1 MNIDIIK
8 DKFKIIIS
16 KIKKLDKDYII
27 IGIIIISV
35 ITFMVLNIGKVK
47 EFEEKETTG
56 NIEKNIT
63 VSEENKDDKEK
74 EGNEEDKKENISSE
88 TGIFVHIDGY
98 VNNPG
103 VYQIKENER
112 INVLIEKAGGLKNG
126 YSIKNINLAA
136 KLSDGDK
143 VYIPSVEEEKSLG
156 NQNNNNVN
164 TVVKHT
170 NNGNNLNN
178 NVSITKNN
186 KININTA
193 NISELKQITGI
204 GESTANKIIDYRQ
217 NVGKFKKIEDIKEV
231 KGIGES
237 KFESLKKNNYLRHK
251 KRPTMAVF
259 IVLFKKP
266 VLNRWAKPQCLW
278 DKILKKLYTPHRK

>member
-1 MNIDIIK
+1 MNIDMIK

-16 KIKKLDKDYII
+16 KIKKFDKDYII

-35 ITFMVLNIGKVK
+35 IIFMVLNIGKVK

-56 NIEKNIT
+56 NIDKNIT
-63 VSEENKDDKEK
+63 VSEENKEN
-74 EGNEEDKKENISSE
+74 EVNEEDKKENISSA
-88 TGIFVHIDGY
+88 TGIYVHIDGY
-98 VNNPG
+98 INNPG
-103 VYQIKENER
+103 VYQLKENER
-112 INVLIEKAGGLKNG
+112 TNVLIEKAGGLKNG

-143 VYIPSVEEEKSLG
+143 VYIPSVEEEKTLG

-164 TVVKHT
+164 TGRKHI
-170 NNGNNLNN
+170 NNGNNSNN

-193 NISELKQITGI
+193 NVSELKQITGI

-217 NVGKFKKIEDIKEV
+217 NVRKFKKIEDIKEV

-237 KFESLKKNNYLRHK
+237 KFESLKN
-251 KRPTMAVF
+251 
-259 IVLFKKP
+259 
-266 VLNRWAKPQCLW
+266 
-278 DKILKKLYTPHRK
+278 KITI

>member
-1 MNIDIIK
+1 MNIDMIK

-16 KIKKLDKDYII
+16 KIKKLDRDYII

-103 VYQIKENER
+103 VYQLKENER
-112 INVLIEKAGGLKNG
+112 TNALIEKAGGLKNG

-143 VYIPSVEEEKSLG
+143 VYIPSIEEEKILG

-164 TVVKHT
+164 TVGKHT

-193 NISELKQITGI
+193 NVSELKQITGI
-204 GESTANKIIDYRQ
+204 GESTANKIIDYRE

-231 KGIGES
+231 KGIGDS
-237 KFESLKKNNYLRHK
+237 KFESLKN
-251 KRPTMAVF
+251 
-259 IVLFKKP
+259 
-266 VLNRWAKPQCLW
+266 
-278 DKILKKLYTPHRK
+278 KITI

>member
-1 MNIDIIK
+1 
-8 DKFKIIIS
+8 
-16 KIKKLDKDYII
+16 
-27 IGIIIISV
+27 
-35 ITFMVLNIGKVK
+35 MVLNIGKVK

-63 VSEENKDDKEK
+63 VSEESKDNKEK

-112 INVLIEKAGGLKNG
+112 TNVLIEKAGGLKNG

-143 VYIPSVEEEKSLG
+143 VYIPSIEEEKTLG
-156 NQNNNNVN
+156 NQNNNISVN
-164 TVVKHT
+164 TVGKHT
-170 NNGNNLNN
+170 NNGNNSNN
-178 NVSITKNN
+178 NVNITKNN

-193 NISELKQITGI
+193 NVSELKQITGI

-231 KGIGES
+231 KGIGDS
-237 KFESLKKNNYLRHK
+237 KFESLKN
-251 KRPTMAVF
+251 
-259 IVLFKKP
+259 
-266 VLNRWAKPQCLW
+266 
-278 DKILKKLYTPHRK
+278 KITI

>member
-1 MNIDIIK
+1 MNIDMLK
-8 DKFKIIIS
+8 DNFKIIIS

-103 VYQIKENER
+103 VYQLKENER
-112 INVLIEKAGGLKNG
+112 TNVLIEKAGGLKNG
-126 YSIKNINLAA
+126 YSIKNVNLAA

-143 VYIPSVEEEKSLG
+143 VYIPSIEEQKTLG
-156 NQNNNNVN
+156 NQNQNNNISIN
-164 TVVKHT
+164 TVGKHT
-170 NNGNNLNN
+170 NNGNNSNN
-178 NVSITKNN
+178 NVNITKNN

-193 NISELKQITGI
+193 NVSELKQITGI
-204 GESTANKIIDYRQ
+204 GESTANKIIDYRE

-231 KGIGES
+231 KGIGDS
-237 KFESLKKNNYLRHK
+237 KFESLKN
-251 KRPTMAVF
+251 
-259 IVLFKKP
+259 
-266 VLNRWAKPQCLW
+266 
-278 DKILKKLYTPHRK
+278 KITI

>member
-1 MNIDIIK
+1 MNIDMIK

-35 ITFMVLNIGKVK
+35 IIFMVLNIGKVK
-47 EFEEKETTG
+47 EFEEKEITG

-103 VYQIKENER
+103 VYQLKENER
-112 INVLIEKAGGLKNG
+112 TNALIEKAGGLKNG

-143 VYIPSVEEEKSLG
+143 VYIPSIEEEKILG

-164 TVVKHT
+164 TVGKHT

-193 NISELKQITGI
+193 NVSELKQITGI
-204 GESTANKIIDYRQ
+204 GESTANKIIDYRE

-231 KGIGES
+231 KGIGDS
-237 KFESLKKNNYLRHK
+237 KFESLKN
-251 KRPTMAVF
+251 
-259 IVLFKKP
+259 
-266 VLNRWAKPQCLW
+266 
-278 DKILKKLYTPHRK
+278 KITI

>member
-63 VSEENKDDKEK
+63 VSEENIGNKEN
-74 EGNEEDKKENISSE
+74 EVNEEDKKENISSA
-88 TGIFVHIDGY
+88 TGIYVHIDGY

-204 GESTANKIIDYRQ
+204 GESTANKIIDYRE

-231 KGIGES
+231 KGIGDS
-237 KFESLKKNNYLRHK
+237 KFESLKN
-251 KRPTMAVF
+251 
-259 IVLFKKP
+259 
-266 VLNRWAKPQCLW
+266 
-278 DKILKKLYTPHRK
+278 KITI

>member
-1 MNIDIIK
+1 MNIDMIK

-16 KIKKLDKDYII
+16 KIKKLDRDYII

-63 VSEENKDDKEK
+63 VSEESKDNKENED
-74 EGNEEDKKENISSE
+74 NEEDKKENISSE

-103 VYQIKENER
+103 VYQLKENER
-112 INVLIEKAGGLKNG
+112 TNVLIEKAGGLKNG

-143 VYIPSVEEEKSLG
+143 VYIPSIEEEKSL
-156 NQNNNNVN
+156 
-164 TVVKHT
+164 
-170 NNGNNLNN
+170 
-178 NVSITKNN
+178 
-186 KININTA
+186 
-193 NISELKQITGI
+193 
-204 GESTANKIIDYRQ
+204 
-217 NVGKFKKIEDIKEV
+217 
-231 KGIGES
+231 
-237 KFESLKKNNYLRHK
+237 
-251 KRPTMAVF
+251 
-259 IVLFKKP
+259 
-266 VLNRWAKPQCLW
+266 
-278 DKILKKLYTPHRK
+278 

>member
-1 MNIDIIK
+1 MNIDMIK
-8 DKFKIIIS
+8 DKFKIIIG

-63 VSEENKDDKEK
+63 VSEESKDNKEK

-112 INVLIEKAGGLKNG
+112 INLLIEKAGGLKNG

-143 VYIPSVEEEKSLG
+143 VYIPSIEEEKSLG
-156 NQNNNNVN
+156 NQNNNNN
-164 TVVKHT
+164 NANIGGKHT

-186 KININTA
+186 KININKA
-193 NISELKQITGI
+193 NVSELKQITGI
-204 GESTANKIIDYRQ
+204 GESTANKIIDYRE

-231 KGIGES
+231 KGIGDS
-237 KFESLKKNNYLRHK
+237 KFESLKN
-251 KRPTMAVF
+251 
-259 IVLFKKP
+259 
-266 VLNRWAKPQCLW
+266 
-278 DKILKKLYTPHRK
+278 KITI

>member
-1 MNIDIIK
+1 MNIEMIK

-63 VSEENKDDKEK
+63 VSEESKDNKEK

-112 INVLIEKAGGLKNG
+112 TNVLIEKAGGLKNG

-143 VYIPSVEEEKSLG
+143 VYIPSIEEEKILG

-164 TVVKHT
+164 TVGKHI
-170 NNGNNLNN
+170 NNGNNSNN

-193 NISELKQITGI
+193 NVSELKQITGI

-231 KGIGES
+231 KGIGDS
-237 KFESLKKNNYLRHK
+237 KFESLKN
-251 KRPTMAVF
+251 
-259 IVLFKKP
+259 
-266 VLNRWAKPQCLW
+266 
-278 DKILKKLYTPHRK
+278 KITI

>member
-1 MNIDIIK
+1 MNIDMIK

-16 KIKKLDKDYII
+16 KIKKLDRDYII

-63 VSEENKDDKEK
+63 VSEESKDNKEK

-112 INVLIEKAGGLKNG
+112 TNVLIEKAGGLKNG

-143 VYIPSVEEEKSLG
+143 VYIPSIEEEKTLG
-156 NQNNNNVN
+156 NQNNNISVN
-164 TVVKHT
+164 TVGKHT
-170 NNGNNLNN
+170 NNGNNSNN
-178 NVSITKNN
+178 NVNITKNN

-193 NISELKQITGI
+193 NVSELKQIIGI

-231 KGIGES
+231 KGIGDS
-237 KFESLKKNNYLRHK
+237 KFESLKN
-251 KRPTMAVF
+251 
-259 IVLFKKP
+259 
-266 VLNRWAKPQCLW
+266 
-278 DKILKKLYTPHRK
+278 KITI

>member
-1 MNIDIIK
+1 MNIDMIK
-8 DKFKIIIS
+8 EKFKIIIS

-35 ITFMVLNIGKVK
+35 IIFMVLNIGKVK

-63 VSEENKDDKEK
+63 VSEENKDNKEK
-74 EGNEEDKKENISSE
+74 EGNEEDKKENILST

-143 VYIPSVEEEKSLG
+143 VYIPSIEEEKIIG
-156 NQNNNNVN
+156 NQNNNISVN
-164 TVVKHT
+164 TVGKHT
-170 NNGNNLNN
+170 NNGNNSNN

-193 NISELKQITGI
+193 NVSELKQITGI

-237 KFESLKKNNYLRHK
+237 KFESLKN
-251 KRPTMAVF
+251 
-259 IVLFKKP
+259 
-266 VLNRWAKPQCLW
+266 
-278 DKILKKLYTPHRK
+278 KITI

>member
-1 MNIDIIK
+1 MNIDMIK

-16 KIKKLDKDYII
+16 KIKKLDRDYII

-63 VSEENKDDKEK
+63 VSEESKDNKEK

-112 INVLIEKAGGLKNG
+112 INILIDKAGGLKNG

-143 VYIPSVEEEKSLG
+143 VYIPSIEEEKTLG
-156 NQNNNNVN
+156 NQNNNISVN
-164 TVVKHT
+164 TVGKHT
-170 NNGNNLNN
+170 NNGNNSNN
-178 NVSITKNN
+178 NVNITKNN

-193 NISELKQITGI
+193 NVSELKQITGI
-204 GESTANKIIDYRQ
+204 GESTANKIIDYRE

-231 KGIGES
+231 KGIGDS
-237 KFESLKKNNYLRHK
+237 KFESLKN
-251 KRPTMAVF
+251 
-259 IVLFKKP
+259 
-266 VLNRWAKPQCLW
+266 
-278 DKILKKLYTPHRK
+278 KITI

>member
-1 MNIDIIK
+1 MNIDMIK

-16 KIKKLDKDYII
+16 KIKKFDKDYII

-35 ITFMVLNIGKVK
+35 IIFMVLNIGKVK

-56 NIEKNIT
+56 NIDKNIT
-63 VSEENKDDKEK
+63 VSEENKEN
-74 EGNEEDKKENISSE
+74 EVNEEDKKENISSA
-88 TGIFVHIDGY
+88 TGIYVHIDGY
-98 VNNPG
+98 INNPG
-103 VYQIKENER
+103 VYQLKENER
-112 INVLIEKAGGLKNG
+112 TNVLIEKAGGLKNG

-143 VYIPSVEEEKSLG
+143 VYIPSVEEEKTLG

-164 TVVKHT
+164 TGGKHI
-170 NNGNNLNN
+170 NNGNNSNN

-193 NISELKQITGI
+193 NVSELKQITGI

-237 KFESLKKNNYLRHK
+237 KFESLKN
-251 KRPTMAVF
+251 
-259 IVLFKKP
+259 
-266 VLNRWAKPQCLW
+266 
-278 DKILKKLYTPHRK
+278 KITI

>member
-1 MNIDIIK
+1 MNIDVIK

-27 IGIIIISV
+27 IGVIIISV
-35 ITFMVLNIGKVK
+35 IIFMVLNIGKVK
-47 EFEEKETTG
+47 EFEGKETTG

-63 VSEENKDDKEK
+63 VSEENRENKEN
-74 EGNEEDKKENISSE
+74 EGNEEDKKENISSA
-88 TGIFVHIDGY
+88 TGIYVHIDGY

-143 VYIPSVEEEKSLG
+143 VYIPSIEEEKTIG
-156 NQNNNNVN
+156 NQNNNNN
-164 TVVKHT
+164 ANIGGKHT

-193 NISELKQITGI
+193 NVSELKQITGI
-204 GESTANKIIDYRQ
+204 GESTANKIIDYRE

-231 KGIGES
+231 KGIGDS
-237 KFESLKKNNYLRHK
+237 KFESLKN
-251 KRPTMAVF
+251 
-259 IVLFKKP
+259 
-266 VLNRWAKPQCLW
+266 
-278 DKILKKLYTPHRK
+278 KITI

>member
-237 KFESLKKNNYLRHK
+237 KFESLKKK
-251 KRPTMAVF
+251 
-259 IVLFKKP
+259 
-266 VLNRWAKPQCLW
+266 
-278 DKILKKLYTPHRK
+278 

>member
-35 ITFMVLNIGKVK
+35 IIFMVLNIGKVK

-63 VSEENKDDKEK
+63 VSEESKDNKEK
-74 EGNEEDKKENISSE
+74 EGNEEDKKENISSA
-88 TGIFVHIDGY
+88 TGIYVHIDGY

-112 INVLIEKAGGLKNG
+112 INVLIGKAGGLKNG

-143 VYIPSVEEEKSLG
+143 VYIPSIEEEKTIG
-156 NQNNNNVN
+156 NQNNNISIN
-164 TVVKHT
+164 TVGKHT
-170 NNGNNLNN
+170 NNGNNSNN
-178 NVSITKNN
+178 NVNITKNN

-193 NISELKQITGI
+193 NVSELKQITGI
-204 GESTANKIIDYRQ
+204 GESIANKIIDYRE

-231 KGIGES
+231 KGIGDS
-237 KFESLKKNNYLRHK
+237 KFESLKN
-251 KRPTMAVF
+251 
-259 IVLFKKP
+259 
-266 VLNRWAKPQCLW
+266 
-278 DKILKKLYTPHRK
+278 KIAI

>member
-143 VYIPSVEEEKSLG
+143 VYIPSVEEEKTLG
-156 NQNNNNVN
+156 NQNNNISVN
-164 TVVKHT
+164 TVGKHT
-170 NNGNNLNN
+170 NNGNNSNN
-178 NVSITKNN
+178 NVNITKNN

-193 NISELKQITGI
+193 NVSELKQITGI

-231 KGIGES
+231 KGIGDS
-237 KFESLKKNNYLRHK
+237 KFESLKN
-251 KRPTMAVF
+251 
-259 IVLFKKP
+259 
-266 VLNRWAKPQCLW
+266 
-278 DKILKKLYTPHRK
+278 KITI

>member
-1 MNIDIIK
+1 MNIDMIK

-35 ITFMVLNIGKVK
+35 IIFMVLNIGKVK

-63 VSEENKDDKEK
+63 VSEENRENKEN
-74 EGNEEDKKENISSE
+74 EGNEEDKKENISSA
-88 TGIFVHIDGY
+88 TGIYVHIDGY

-143 VYIPSVEEEKSLG
+143 VYIPSIEEEKTLG

-164 TVVKHT
+164 TIGKHT

-193 NISELKQITGI
+193 NVSELKQITGI

-217 NVGKFKKIEDIKEV
+217 NVGKFKK
-231 KGIGES
+231 
-237 KFESLKKNNYLRHK
+237 
-251 KRPTMAVF
+251 
-259 IVLFKKP
+259 
-266 VLNRWAKPQCLW
+266 NRR
-278 DKILKKLYTPHRK
+278 Y

>member
-35 ITFMVLNIGKVK
+35 IIFMVLNIGKVK

-56 NIEKNIT
+56 NIDKNIT
-63 VSEENKDDKEK
+63 VSEENKDNKEK
-74 EGNEEDKKENISSE
+74 EGNEEDKKENILST
-88 TGIFVHIDGY
+88 TGIYVHIDGY

-143 VYIPSVEEEKSLG
+143 VYVPSVEEEKTLG
-156 NQNNNNVN
+156 NKNNNISVN
-164 TVVKHT
+164 TVGKHT
-170 NNGNNLNN
+170 NNGNNSNN
-178 NVSITKNN
+178 NVNITKNN

-193 NISELKQITGI
+193 NVSELKQITGI

-231 KGIGES
+231 KGIGDS
-237 KFESLKKNNYLRHK
+237 KFESLKN
-251 KRPTMAVF
+251 
-259 IVLFKKP
+259 
-266 VLNRWAKPQCLW
+266 
-278 DKILKKLYTPHRK
+278 KITI

>member
-16 KIKKLDKDYII
+16 KIKKFDKDYII

-112 INVLIEKAGGLKNG
+112 INVLIDKAGGLKNG

-143 VYIPSVEEEKSLG
+143 VYIPSIEEEKSLG
-156 NQNNNNVN
+156 NQNNNVN
-164 TVVKHT
+164 TGGKHA

-193 NISELKQITGI
+193 NVSELKQITGI
-204 GESTANKIIDYRQ
+204 GESTANKIIDYRE

-237 KFESLKKNNYLRHK
+237 KFESLKN
-251 KRPTMAVF
+251 
-259 IVLFKKP
+259 
-266 VLNRWAKPQCLW
+266 
-278 DKILKKLYTPHRK
+278 KITI

>member
-1 MNIDIIK
+1 MNIDMIK
-8 DKFKIIIS
+8 DKFKIIIG

-63 VSEENKDDKEK
+63 VSEESKDNKEK

-112 INVLIEKAGGLKNG
+112 INLLIEKAGGLKNG

-143 VYIPSVEEEKSLG
+143 VYIPSIEEEKTLG

-164 TVVKHT
+164 TIGKHT

-186 KININTA
+186 KININKA
-193 NISELKQITGI
+193 NVSELKQITGI
-204 GESTANKIIDYRQ
+204 GESTANKIIDYRE

-231 KGIGES
+231 KGIGDS
-237 KFESLKKNNYLRHK
+237 KFESLKN
-251 KRPTMAVF
+251 
-259 IVLFKKP
+259 
-266 VLNRWAKPQCLW
+266 
-278 DKILKKLYTPHRK
+278 KITI

>member
-1 MNIDIIK
+1 MNIDMIK
-8 DKFKIIIS
+8 DKFKIIVS

-35 ITFMVLNIGKVK
+35 IIFMVLNIGKVK

-63 VSEENKDDKEK
+63 VSEEKRGNKEN

-88 TGIFVHIDGY
+88 IGIFVHVDGY

-103 VYQIKENER
+103 VYQLKENER
-112 INVLIEKAGGLKNG
+112 TNVLIEKAGGLKNG

-143 VYIPSVEEEKSLG
+143 VYIPSIEEEKTLG
-156 NQNNNNVN
+156 NQNNNISVN
-164 TVVKHT
+164 TVGKHT
-170 NNGNNLNN
+170 NNGNNSNN
-178 NVSITKNN
+178 NVNITKNN

-193 NISELKQITGI
+193 NVSELKQITGI

-231 KGIGES
+231 KGIGDS
-237 KFESLKKNNYLRHK
+237 KFESLKN
-251 KRPTMAVF
+251 
-259 IVLFKKP
+259 
-266 VLNRWAKPQCLW
+266 
-278 DKILKKLYTPHRK
+278 KITI

>member
-1 MNIDIIK
+1 MNIDMIK

-16 KIKKLDKDYII
+16 KIKKLDRDYII
-27 IGIIIISV
+27 IGVIIISV
-35 ITFMVLNIGKVK
+35 IIFMVLNLGKVK

-63 VSEENKDDKEK
+63 VSEENIGNKEN

-112 INVLIEKAGGLKNG
+112 TNVLIEKAGGLKNG

-143 VYIPSVEEEKSLG
+143 VYIPSVEEEKTLG

-164 TVVKHT
+164 TIGKHT

-237 KFESLKKNNYLRHK
+237 KFESLKN
-251 KRPTMAVF
+251 
-259 IVLFKKP
+259 
-266 VLNRWAKPQCLW
+266 
-278 DKILKKLYTPHRK
+278 KITI

>member
-1 MNIDIIK
+1 MNIDMIK

-35 ITFMVLNIGKVK
+35 IIFMVLNLGKVK

-63 VSEENKDDKEK
+63 VSEESKDNKEK

-112 INVLIEKAGGLKNG
+112 TNVLIEKAGGLKNG

-143 VYIPSVEEEKSLG
+143 VYIPSIEEEKTLG
-156 NQNNNNVN
+156 NQNNNISVN
-164 TVVKHT
+164 TVGKHT
-170 NNGNNLNN
+170 NNGNNSNN
-178 NVSITKNN
+178 NVNITKNN

-193 NISELKQITGI
+193 NVSELKQITGI

-231 KGIGES
+231 KGIGDS
-237 KFESLKKNNYLRHK
+237 KFESLKN
-251 KRPTMAVF
+251 
-259 IVLFKKP
+259 
-266 VLNRWAKPQCLW
+266 
-278 DKILKKLYTPHRK
+278 KITI

>member
-35 ITFMVLNIGKVK
+35 IIFMVLNIGKVK

-63 VSEENKDDKEK
+63 VSEESKDNKEK

-112 INVLIEKAGGLKNG
+112 TNVLIEKAGGLKNG

-143 VYIPSVEEEKSLG
+143 VYIPSIEEEKSLG
-156 NQNNNNVN
+156 NQNNNNNVS
-164 TVVKHT
+164 TVGKDK

-193 NISELKQITGI
+193 NVSELKQITGI
-204 GESTANKIIDYRQ
+204 GESTANKIIDYRE

-237 KFESLKKNNYLRHK
+237 KFESLKN
-251 KRPTMAVF
+251 
-259 IVLFKKP
+259 
-266 VLNRWAKPQCLW
+266 
-278 DKILKKLYTPHRK
+278 KIII

>member
-1 MNIDIIK
+1 MNIDMIK
-8 DKFKIIIS
+8 DKFKIIIG

-63 VSEENKDDKEK
+63 VSEESKDNKEK

-112 INVLIEKAGGLKNG
+112 INLLIEKAGGLKNG

-143 VYIPSVEEEKSLG
+143 VYIPSIEEEKSLG
-156 NQNNNNVN
+156 NQNNNNN
-164 TVVKHT
+164 ANIGGKHT

-193 NISELKQITGI
+193 NVSELKQITGI

-237 KFESLKKNNYLRHK
+237 KFESLKN
-251 KRPTMAVF
+251 
-259 IVLFKKP
+259 
-266 VLNRWAKPQCLW
+266 
-278 DKILKKLYTPHRK
+278 KITI

>member
-217 NVGKFKKIEDIKEV
+217 NVGKFKK
-231 KGIGES
+231 
-237 KFESLKKNNYLRHK
+237 
-251 KRPTMAVF
+251 
-259 IVLFKKP
+259 
-266 VLNRWAKPQCLW
+266 
-278 DKILKKLYTPHRK
+278 

>member
-1 MNIDIIK
+1 MNIDMIK

-35 ITFMVLNIGKVK
+35 IIFMVLNIGKVK

-63 VSEENKDDKEK
+63 VSEENRENKEN
-74 EGNEEDKKENISSE
+74 EGNEEDKKENISSA
-88 TGIFVHIDGY
+88 TGIYVHIDGY

-143 VYIPSVEEEKSLG
+143 VYIPSIEEEKSLG

-193 NISELKQITGI
+193 NVSELKQITGI

-217 NVGKFKKIEDIKEV
+217 CWEV
-231 KGIGES
+231 
-237 KFESLKKNNYLRHK
+237 
-251 KRPTMAVF
+251 
-259 IVLFKKP
+259 
-266 VLNRWAKPQCLW
+266 
-278 DKILKKLYTPHRK
+278 

>member
-1 MNIDIIK
+1 MNIDMIK

-16 KIKKLDKDYII
+16 KIKKLDRDYII

-63 VSEENKDDKEK
+63 VSEESKDNKEK

-112 INVLIEKAGGLKNG
+112 TNVLIEKAGGLKNG

-143 VYIPSVEEEKSLG
+143 VYIPSIEEEKTLG
-156 NQNNNNVN
+156 NQNNNISVN
-164 TVVKHT
+164 TVGKHT
-170 NNGNNLNN
+170 NNGNNSNN
-178 NVSITKNN
+178 NVNITKNN

-193 NISELKQITGI
+193 NVSELKQITGI

-231 KGIGES
+231 KGIGDS
-237 KFESLKKNNYLRHK
+237 KFESLKN
-251 KRPTMAVF
+251 
-259 IVLFKKP
+259 
-266 VLNRWAKPQCLW
+266 
-278 DKILKKLYTPHRK
+278 KITI

>member
-35 ITFMVLNIGKVK
+35 IIFMVLNIGKVK

-103 VYQIKENER
+103 VYQLKENER
-112 INVLIEKAGGLKNG
+112 TNVLIEKAGGLKNG

-143 VYIPSVEEEKSLG
+143 VYIPSIEEEKTLG
-156 NQNNNNVN
+156 NQNNNISVN
-164 TVVKHT
+164 TVGKHT

-193 NISELKQITGI
+193 NVSELKQITGI

-237 KFESLKKNNYLRHK
+237 KFESLKN
-251 KRPTMAVF
+251 
-259 IVLFKKP
+259 
-266 VLNRWAKPQCLW
+266 
-278 DKILKKLYTPHRK
+278 KITI

>member
-1 MNIDIIK
+1 MNIDMIK

-35 ITFMVLNIGKVK
+35 IIFMVLNIGKVK

-63 VSEENKDDKEK
+63 VSEESKDNKEK

-103 VYQIKENER
+103 VYQLKENER
-112 INVLIEKAGGLKNG
+112 TNVLIEKAGGLKNG

-143 VYIPSVEEEKSLG
+143 VYIPSIEEEKSLG
-156 NQNNNNVN
+156 NQNNNNNVS
-164 TVVKHT
+164 TVGKDK
-170 NNGNNLNN
+170 NNGNNSNN
-178 NVSITKNN
+178 NVNIIKNN

-193 NISELKQITGI
+193 NVSELKQITGI
-204 GESTANKIIDYRQ
+204 GESTANKIIDYRE

-237 KFESLKKNNYLRHK
+237 KFESLKN
-251 KRPTMAVF
+251 
-259 IVLFKKP
+259 
-266 VLNRWAKPQCLW
+266 
-278 DKILKKLYTPHRK
+278 KITI

>member
-1 MNIDIIK
+1 MNIDVIK

-35 ITFMVLNIGKVK
+35 IIFMVLNIGKVK

-63 VSEENKDDKEK
+63 VSEENKDNKEK

-112 INVLIEKAGGLKNG
+112 TNVLIEKAGGLKNG

-143 VYIPSVEEEKSLG
+143 VYIPSIEEEKSLG
-156 NQNNNNVN
+156 NQNNNNVS
-164 TVVKHT
+164 TVGKDK
-170 NNGNNLNN
+170 NNGNNSNN
-178 NVSITKNN
+178 NVNIIKNN

-193 NISELKQITGI
+193 NVSELKQITGI
-204 GESTANKIIDYRQ
+204 GESTANKIIDYRE

-237 KFESLKKNNYLRHK
+237 KFESLKN
-251 KRPTMAVF
+251 
-259 IVLFKKP
+259 
-266 VLNRWAKPQCLW
+266 
-278 DKILKKLYTPHRK
+278 KITI

>member
-1 MNIDIIK
+1 MNIDMIK
-8 DKFKIIIS
+8 EKFKIIIS

-35 ITFMVLNIGKVK
+35 IIFMVLNIGKVK

-63 VSEENKDDKEK
+63 VSEENKDNKEK
-74 EGNEEDKKENISSE
+74 EGNEEDKKENILST
-88 TGIFVHIDGY
+88 TGIYVHIDGY

-143 VYIPSVEEEKSLG
+143 VYIPSIEEEKIIG
-156 NQNNNNVN
+156 NQNNNISVN
-164 TVVKHT
+164 TVGKHT
-170 NNGNNLNN
+170 NNGNNSNN

-193 NISELKQITGI
+193 NVSELKQITGI

-237 KFESLKKNNYLRHK
+237 KFESLKN
-251 KRPTMAVF
+251 
-259 IVLFKKP
+259 
-266 VLNRWAKPQCLW
+266 
-278 DKILKKLYTPHRK
+278 KITI

>member
-35 ITFMVLNIGKVK
+35 IIFMVLNIGKVK

-56 NIEKNIT
+56 NIEKNIK
-63 VSEENKDDKEK
+63 VSEESKDNKEK

-112 INVLIEKAGGLKNG
+112 TNVLIEKAGGLKNG

-143 VYIPSVEEEKSLG
+143 VYIPSIEEEKSLV
-156 NQNNNNVN
+156 NQNNNVN
-164 TVVKHT
+164 TGGKHI
-170 NNGNNLNN
+170 NNGNNSNN

-193 NISELKQITGI
+193 NVSELKQITGI
-204 GESTANKIIDYRQ
+204 GESTANKIIDYRE

-237 KFESLKKNNYLRHK
+237 KFESLKN
-251 KRPTMAVF
+251 
-259 IVLFKKP
+259 
-266 VLNRWAKPQCLW
+266 
-278 DKILKKLYTPHRK
+278 KIII

>member
-1 MNIDIIK
+1 MNIDMIK
-8 DKFKIIIS
+8 DKFKIIIG

-63 VSEENKDDKEK
+63 VSEESKDNKEK

-112 INVLIEKAGGLKNG
+112 INLLIEKAGGLKNG

-143 VYIPSVEEEKSLG
+143 VYIPSIEEEKSLG
-156 NQNNNNVN
+156 NQNNNNN
-164 TVVKHT
+164 NANIGGKHT

-193 NISELKQITGI
+193 NVSELKQITGI

-237 KFESLKKNNYLRHK
+237 KFESLKN
-251 KRPTMAVF
+251 
-259 IVLFKKP
+259 
-266 VLNRWAKPQCLW
+266 
-278 DKILKKLYTPHRK
+278 KITI

>member
-1 MNIDIIK
+1 MNIDMLK
-8 DKFKIIIS
+8 DNFKIIIS

-112 INVLIEKAGGLKNG
+112 INVLIDKAGGLKNG

-143 VYIPSVEEEKSLG
+143 VYIPSIEEEKSLG
-156 NQNNNNVN
+156 NQNNNVN
-164 TVVKHT
+164 TGGKHA

-193 NISELKQITGI
+193 NVSELKQITGI
-204 GESTANKIIDYRQ
+204 GESTANKIIDYRE

-237 KFESLKKNNYLRHK
+237 KFESLKN
-251 KRPTMAVF
+251 
-259 IVLFKKP
+259 
-266 VLNRWAKPQCLW
+266 
-278 DKILKKLYTPHRK
+278 KITI

>member
-1 MNIDIIK
+1 MNIDMIK
-8 DKFKIIIS
+8 DKFKIIIG

-63 VSEENKDDKEK
+63 VSEESKDNKEK
-74 EGNEEDKKENISSE
+74 EGNEEDKKENISSA
-88 TGIFVHIDGY
+88 TGIYVHIDGY

-112 INVLIEKAGGLKNG
+112 INVLIGKAGGLKNG

-143 VYIPSVEEEKSLG
+143 VYIPSIEEEKTIG
-156 NQNNNNVN
+156 NQNNNISIN
-164 TVVKHT
+164 TVGKHT
-170 NNGNNLNN
+170 NNGNNSNN
-178 NVSITKNN
+178 NVNITKNN

-193 NISELKQITGI
+193 NVSELKQITGI
-204 GESTANKIIDYRQ
+204 GESIANKIIDYRE

-231 KGIGES
+231 KGIGDS
-237 KFESLKKNNYLRHK
+237 KFESLKN
-251 KRPTMAVF
+251 
-259 IVLFKKP
+259 
-266 VLNRWAKPQCLW
+266 
-278 DKILKKLYTPHRK
+278 KIAI

>member
-1 MNIDIIK
+1 MNIDMIR

-16 KIKKLDKDYII
+16 KIKKIDRDYII

-63 VSEENKDDKEK
+63 VSEESKDNKEK

-112 INVLIEKAGGLKNG
+112 TNVLIEKAGGLKNG

-143 VYIPSVEEEKSLG
+143 VYIPSIEEEKSLG
-156 NQNNNNVN
+156 NQNNNNNVS
-164 TVVKHT
+164 TVGKDK
-170 NNGNNLNN
+170 NNGNNSNN
-178 NVSITKNN
+178 NVNIIKNN

-193 NISELKQITGI
+193 NVSELKQITGI

-237 KFESLKKNNYLRHK
+237 KFESLKN
-251 KRPTMAVF
+251 
-259 IVLFKKP
+259 
-266 VLNRWAKPQCLW
+266 
-278 DKILKKLYTPHRK
+278 KIII

>member
-1 MNIDIIK
+1 MNIDMIK

-35 ITFMVLNIGKVK
+35 IIFMVLNIGKVK
-47 EFEEKETTG
+47 EFEEKETTA
-56 NIEKNIT
+56 NIDKNIT
-63 VSEENKDDKEK
+63 VSEENKDNKEK
-74 EGNEEDKKENISSE
+74 EGNEEDKKENISSA
-88 TGIFVHIDGY
+88 TGIYVHIDGY
-98 VNNPG
+98 VHNPG
-103 VYQIKENER
+103 VYQLKENER

-143 VYIPSVEEEKSLG
+143 VYIPSIEEEKSLG
-156 NQNNNNVN
+156 NQNNNAN
-164 TVVKHT
+164 TVEKHT

-193 NISELKQITGI
+193 NVSELKQITGI
-204 GESTANKIIDYRQ
+204 GESTANKIIDYRE

-237 KFESLKKNNYLRHK
+237 KFESLKN
-251 KRPTMAVF
+251 
-259 IVLFKKP
+259 
-266 VLNRWAKPQCLW
+266 
-278 DKILKKLYTPHRK
+278 KITI